1 MKSVFFDSSTTDN
14 SKLVSIKPSLDLVN
28 SIVAVLHPM
37 VEDEDFTKRTDII
50 THTNIAGFIYIIQID
65 IESDI
70 ITILQPCPGN
80 LPSKNLLVGS
90 IKWVQ

>member
-1 MKSVFFDSSTTDN
+1 MRSVFLDASTTDN
-14 SKLVSIKPSLDLVN
+14 SKLVSINPSLDLVN
-28 SIVAVLHPM
+28 SIAAVLHP
-37 VEDEDFTKRTDII
+37 VGDIEETARTDVIS
-50 THTNIAGFIYIIQID
+50 HTNIAGFIYIIQID

-70 ITILQPCPGN
+70 MTILQPCPGN